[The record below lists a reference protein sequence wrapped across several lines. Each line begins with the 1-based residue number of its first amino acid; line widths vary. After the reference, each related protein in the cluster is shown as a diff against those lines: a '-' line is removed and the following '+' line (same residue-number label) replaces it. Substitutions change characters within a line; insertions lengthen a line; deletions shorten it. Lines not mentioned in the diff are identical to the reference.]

1 MKPTAEIAS
10 NPVTESDRITSSAS
24 VATAVTDF
32 SYQQSRRA
40 APAGKAAPA
49 KKTAE
54 LKTFRSLSR
63 RVFGAEATREYI
75 AEAILF
81 GSIMAVAAW
90 PLCVTLNQL
99 GTMMIWLAP
108 GGIW

>member
-10 NPVTESDRITSSAS
+10 SKPLTDRITPSPSGTT
-24 VATAVTDF
+24 VVTDF

-40 APAGKAAPA
+40 APAGKAAPP

-90 PLCVTLNQL
+90 PLAVTLNQL

>member
-10 NPVTESDRITSSAS
+10 TPLTDPITSSAS
-24 VATAVTDF
+24 RTTLVTDLP
-32 SYQQSRRA
+32 YQQSRRA
-40 APAGKAAPA
+40 APAGKAAPSN
-49 KKTAE
+49 KTAE

-75 AEAILF
+75 AEAF
-81 GSIMAVAAW
+81 FFAWIMVVAAW
-90 PLCVTLNQL
+90 PLGIILNQL